1 MPESI
6 DQQAARTVAISVA
19 HGADSPEAAEARD
32 QMLMD
37 HGLVNTEQA
46 LARVTQRAQG

>member
-6 DQQAARTVAISVA
+6 DQQAARTVAIAVA

-37 HGLVNTEQA
+37 HGLANTERA
-46 LARVTQRAQG
+46 LARVTTRAQG